1 MPYEV
6 FLIAIMSPKWHAPIL
21 SKTNW
26 YEFAN
31 SKTTKNKIID
41 PVWNFRYD
49 MVVTPK
55 SQQNRATAFDTH
67 AQSYI

>member
-6 FLIAIMSPKWHAPIL
+6 FLIAMSPKWHAPIL

-26 YEFAN
+26 YEFEN

-49 MVVTPK
+49 MVVATK